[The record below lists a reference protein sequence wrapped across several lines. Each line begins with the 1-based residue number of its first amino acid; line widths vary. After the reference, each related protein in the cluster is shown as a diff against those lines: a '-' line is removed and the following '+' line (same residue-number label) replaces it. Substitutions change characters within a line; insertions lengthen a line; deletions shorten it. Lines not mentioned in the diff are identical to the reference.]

1 MIYREL
7 VVSVIPS
14 KSRQNYVN
22 CCKGL
27 DLFALE
33 GGFAET
39 VNSVQIEVFF
49 FEVIN

>member
-1 MIYREL
+1 MVYREL
-7 VVSVIPS
+7 AVSVIPS

-22 CCKGL
+22 CCKVV

-39 VNSVQIEVFF
+39 VKSVQIEVFF
-49 FEVIN
+49 SEVII